1 MSIKI
6 QRESSGTISAG
17 KKVLKIV
24 LTIAIVGV
32 VFLISGL
39 LVLFIL
45 INNYLSDLPELN
57 INDLKNVSQTS
68 YIYDANGNV
77 IADYRDTEDRTWVSI
92 ENMPKDLL
100 DAVVSVEDRRFYSHG
115 GYDVKRLLGAVVSVV
130 LHKDVY
136 GGSTLTQ
143 QLIKNT
149 VLSNEVTLKR
159 KVQEI
164 ALAMELEEKMTK
176 DEILEAYLNVIYLG
190 GSNYGVAAAAKDY
203 FGKDDLMQLTKK
215 ECAFLAGITQNPW
228 RFDPRANYYERD
240 AFDRNEKRTSD
251 VLYAMQVCGHITEE
265 EYYEIMAEEIVIK
278 EESSSLNM
286 YKYPHFV
293 EYAVS
298 DVINGFIEYRGLE
311 DTKENRTAI
320 ENEIRTKGYRIYTT
334 IDPKVQEA
342 VQSSLSEFVYPKF
355 QPDPE
360 RPDIETTAQAA
371 SVVIDQKTG
380 AVVAM
385 VGSVD
390 EPVIKK
396 SYNRAISSK
405 MPIGSIIKPIGVYAP
420 AVEEGL
426 SPATP
431 VCNIPSKIYGY
442 DGDEPYP
449 GGGLDTI
456 GIVSTRCSLEHSLNI
471 PTARILCYRLGF
483 GKSTEY
489 LTSLGVDRDTISE
502 TGSGLALG
510 SSGIN
515 MLDVTGAYATIAN
528 GGVYKEPRA
537 YTQVLDPSG
546 KVILNAESVKSSH
559 RVFSEATSYIVS
571 DMMKGVI
578 TQGTGTAAKLNGITA
593 AGKTGTNEDNSLT
606 FAGFTRYYTSA
617 LWVGNDY
624 FLPFETEVSSGDVVA
639 PLWKIYMDKIHVGLE
654 DKEVIDV
661 SPESAGLVKA
671 TVCNVSGKLAGEFCS
686 HGTTEDWFIS
696 QFVPTE
702 ECDNHI
708 SVDLCSESHGSFTEN
723 CPSSVKGTF
732 TKLYIPED
740 SYLFTIERD
749 KITELFGEV
758 IWGEEE
764 LQKEIAANRCYYHDP
779 SYIPEP
785 NSDEGTDNIEDTEAL
800 EE

>member
-1 MSIKI
+1 MFPIKI
-6 QRESSGTISAG
+6 QKQPPCEVSTK
-17 KKVLKIV
+17 KKVFKIF
-24 LTIAIVGV
+24 LTLAVVGI

-45 INNYLSDLPELN
+45 VSNYLSDLPELN

-77 IADYRDTEDRTWVSI
+77 IADYRDTEDRTWISI
-92 ENMPKDLL
+92 KDMPQDLL
-100 DAVVSVEDRRFYSHG
+100 NAVVSVEDRRFYSHN

-130 LHKDVY
+130 LRKDVY

-164 ALAMELEEKMTK
+164 ALSIKLEEKMTK
-176 DEILEAYLNVIYLG
+176 EEILEAYLNVIYLG
-190 GSNYGVAAAAKDY
+190 NSNYGVAAAAKDY
-203 FGKDDLMQLTKK
+203 FGKDDLKQLTTK

-228 RFDPRANYYERD
+228 KFDPRANYYVRD

-320 ENEIRTKGYRIYTT
+320 ENEIRTKGYKIYTT
-334 IDPKVQEA
+334 INPYIQESVQNA
-342 VQSSLSEFVYPKF
+342 ISEFEYPEF

-360 RPDIETTAQAA
+360 RPDIDTNAQAA
-371 SVVIDQKTG
+371 AVVIDQKTG

-405 MPIGSIIKPIGVYAP
+405 MPIGSIIKPIGIYAP

-442 DGDEPYP
+442 DGNEAYP
-449 GGGLDTI
+449 GGGLETI
-456 GIVSTRCSLEHSLNI
+456 GVVSARYSLEQSLNI
-471 PTARILCYRLGF
+471 PTARILCYQLGF

-489 LTSLGVDRDTISE
+489 LTSLGVDRDNISE

-515 MLDVTGAYATIAN
+515 MLDVTGAYAAIAN

-546 KVILNAESVKSSH
+546 KVILNAESVKSLH
-559 RVFSEATSYIVS
+559 RVFSEATSYIMA

-578 TQGTGTAAKLNGITA
+578 TQGTGMTAKLNSITA

-606 FAGFTRYYTSA
+606 FAGFTGYYTSS

-624 FLPFETEVSSGDVVA
+624 FLPFKENVSSSTVVA
-639 PLWKIYMDKIHVGLE
+639 PLWKKYMDKIHNGLSDKDVVDINPEAVGLT
-654 DKEVIDV
+654 KV
-661 SPESAGLVKA
+661 

-686 HGTTEDWFIS
+686 HGTTEDWVMSKFIPS
-696 QFVPTE
+696 E
-702 ECDNHI
+702 ECDMHI
-708 SVDLCSESHGSFTEN
+708 SVDLCAESRGSFTEN
-723 CPSSVKGTF
+723 CPSSIKGSF

-740 SYLFTIERD
+740 SDLFTIDRD
-749 KITELFGEV
+749 KVTEIFGTV
-758 IWGEEE
+758 IWGEDE
-764 LQKEIAANRCYYHDP
+764 LQKEIMANRCYYHDP
-779 SYIPEP
+779 ANRYLED
-785 NSDEGTDNIEDTEAL
+785 NTVDEDIAEEVIE
-800 EE
+800 